1 MVGLEMVRTLMAW
14 TRAWA
19 RDRLGER
26 GEEGSY
32 TLETMIVAA
41 ALAVAAI
48 VVVGILVSKIRGHAA
63 QIQ

>member
-1 MVGLEMVRTLMAW
+1 
-14 TRAWA
+14 
-19 RDRLGER
+19 
-26 GEEGSY
+26 
-32 TLETMIVAA
+32 MIVAA